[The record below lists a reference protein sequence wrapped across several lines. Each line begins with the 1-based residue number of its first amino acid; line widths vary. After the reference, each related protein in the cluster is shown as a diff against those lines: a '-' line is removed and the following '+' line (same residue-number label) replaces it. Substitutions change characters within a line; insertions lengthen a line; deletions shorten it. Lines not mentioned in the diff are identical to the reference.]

1 MNLPNPAGGFS
12 PRSIPVGAV
21 EGAWIAP
28 DGHAIRR
35 IDWPQPATATSAR
48 GSLLFLSGRGD
59 FYEKYLETFAHWHA
73 RGWRITAFDWR
84 GQGGSGRLA
93 PPRNVGDI
101 KDFSVWV
108 NDLAQFWAEW
118 DAEGPRVVVA
128 HSMGGHIALR
138 TLAER
143 RIDPAAVVLSAP
155 MLGFAAPG
163 PRMLLHAAA
172 WLMAR
177 AGDPARPAWKGTEKP
192 GLADEGRQELL
203 THDLARYAD
212 EVAWRQMRPDL
223 TLGPPSWRWVERAY
237 ASFAVLA
244 RRGFLEAVQTPV
256 LIHATHADR
265 LVSWQAIDRAAKRLP
280 QGQVMFY
287 GELAAHELFREE
299 DGVRSRV
306 LQATDDFFER
316 FAPAS
321 LDIATFS

>member
-1 MNLPNPAGGFS
+1 MNLPNSLEGFAR
-12 PRSIPVGAV
+12 RSIPAGAV
-21 EGAWIAP
+21 EGTWIAP
-28 DGHAIRR
+28 DGHTIRR
-35 IDWPQPATATSAR
+35 IDWPPPVTASAVR

-73 RGWRITAFDWR
+73 LGWRITAFDWR

-93 PPRNVGDI
+93 HPGNVGHI
-101 KDFSVWV
+101 SDFSVWV

-143 RIDPAAVVLSAP
+143 KIDPVALVLSAP

-163 PRMLLHAAA
+163 PRLLLHAAA
-172 WLMAR
+172 RLMALL
-177 AGDPARPAWKGTEKP
+177 GDPARPAWQGSEKP
-192 GLADEGRQELL
+192 GSTDEGRQQLL

-212 EVAWRQMRPDL
+212 EVAWRQMRPQL
-223 TLGPPSWRWVERAY
+223 SLGPPSWRWVERAY

-256 LIHATHADR
+256 LIHATRADR
-265 LVSWQAIDRAAKRLP
+265 LVSWQAIARAAKRLP

-287 GELAAHELFREE
+287 GEQAAHELFREE

-306 LQATDDFFER
+306 LQATDDFFDR

-321 LDIATFS
+321 AAFRDV